1 MLIETPQFSGFAQ
14 GAVAVTTDGSAHL
27 ATAAVTTDSQGAAA
41 ITSYGST
48 PYGGFLSGDLTY
60 TNFNGAL
67 SPMTA
72 DSLGNLWFAGNP
84 YEDSFYGY
92 IARVP
97 EGDLGEPG
105 SDQPVVRLSS
115 TVNSVTA
122 IATDRSGDA
131 WVSAWP
137 LNGTPGQ
144 DNEIFHVSAAL
155 KVVRAYKVPPGTQ
168 IAGIVVGADNAIWFL
183 DSTHNAI
190 GRMTRA
196 GKFSHYD
203 IPTPNSGV
211 SAITLGADGA
221 LWFTESNANKIG
233 RISTSKHVTEY
244 SLLTKN
250 ADPTGIAALGPG
262 CNSGVV
268 WFIEQRSQKLGMLTI

>member
-1 MLIETPQFSGFAQ
+1 
-14 GAVAVTTDGSAHL
+14 
-27 ATAAVTTDSQGAAA
+27 
-41 ITSYGST
+41 
-48 PYGGFLSGDLTY
+48 
-60 TNFNGAL
+60 
-67 SPMTA
+67 
-72 DSLGNLWFAGNP
+72 
-84 YEDSFYGY
+84 
-92 IARVP
+92 
-97 EGDLGEPG
+97 
-105 SDQPVVRLSS
+105 VRLSS
-115 TVNSVTA
+115 TINSVTA

-196 GKFSHYD
+196 GKFSRYD

-233 RISTSKHVTEY
+233 RISTSKHFTEN

-262 CNSGVV
+262 CNSAVV